1 MVKSF
6 LESFSSNN
14 SSRKNAGFLA
24 VVLISV
30 LFIIYRLLMP
40 IKFDGSYID
49 EYWHITSGISLI
61 ETGDYAYLYN
71 YGKGY
76 DRGTLMSLW
85 VGLWVTLFGK
95 SILVAKLAPVSIAI
109 INYVLFLYLTT
120 RLVAKR
126 RFQIL
131 LLALYTL
138 SPWVI
143 FNHFYIRFYI
153 TNELFLLILLVLGY
167 QLYEALRDNN
177 WKRVLQFL
185 SMVILLDILS
195 MVAIRDQSE
204 YMIMLASGVMLA
216 GLFIYEFNP
225 DVKHEN
231 RLTSVVFR
239 NVLLSNEVYRAFI
252 VLVVAIIGSIVL
264 DASSKLDFLLHGTIS
279 YSSMPR
285 FKYDWFFW
293 EKNAVITVF
302 FTLGVAAF
310 WWKSSGYERIVL
322 PVAGVLLLVH
332 FIASEDLQIIRGILY
347 FMPLYYLAAV
357 LGLSKLFSLV
367 RLSESVQWFSYS
379 LIVCVFLF
387 VTVTNVTRGFYLWG
401 PSLTLEIDYN
411 EYARVYN
418 AVNNNCQGKLI
429 VEAAPLSP
437 FIAEFYGVDVDYALS
452 TEDNLEQDEL
462 YVFDASKGKF
472 KTVWGNVPVITDLK
486 SVKPIHTDICL
497 VVRIANRKKHLPE
510 TIETILQ
517 DVDKSWHFHN
527 LDLYLLEQKIL
538 MGNQ

>member
-1 MVKSF
+1 M
-6 LESFSSNN
+6 LHMLNN
-14 SSRKNAGFLA
+14 IRQWLSHNSVSKEQAGL
-24 VVLISV
+24 
-30 LFIIYRLLMP
+30 LFIVFVSLVFILIRLLMP

-71 YGKGY
+71 HGRGY

-204 YMIMLASGVMLA
+204 YMLMLASGVMLA

-252 VLVVAIIGSIVL
+252 VLVVTIIGSIVL
-264 DASSKLDFLLHGTIS
+264 DVSSKLDFLLHGSIG
-279 YSSMPR
+279 YSSISSY
-285 FKYDWFFW
+285 KYDWFFW
-293 EKNAVITVF
+293 EINSLITVF
-302 FTLGVAAF
+302 FVFGVITF
-310 WWKSSGYERIVL
+310 WWKSSGYERIIL
-322 PVAGVLLLVH
+322 PVAGTLFLVH
-332 FIASEDLQIIRGILY
+332 YVSSEDLQIVRGILY

-367 RLSESVQWFSYS
+367 KSSEPVQWLSYTV
-379 LIVCVFLF
+379 IACAFLLLS
-387 VTVTNVTRGFYLWG
+387 VTNVSRGFYWG
-401 PSLTLEIDYN
+401 PKVTSEISYN
-411 EYARVYN
+411 EYARVYD

-429 VEAAPLSP
+429 VEATPLSP

-452 TEDNLEQDEL
+452 TEDNLEQDDL

-472 KTVWGNVPVITDLK
+472 K
-486 SVKPIHTDICL
+486 
-497 VVRIANRKKHLPE
+497 NR
-510 TIETILQ
+510 
-517 DVDKSWHFHN
+517 V
-527 LDLYLLEQKIL
+527 
-538 MGNQ
+538 G